1 MIKIVNGNVCTIFNM
16 QASCEAQTI
25 TNAEDVMQNKVE
37 QHIRSAT
44 EQQKETQRQELQ
56 KKKQLTEGKKSIFLL
71 GDEEYLEISEKYVDY
86 IPLKIQLGQKHPGSI
101 VESVSLSS
109 TTPPDGWYTLALPE
123 PMIKR
128 GALSSLQLEAVVYS
142 CQQHEQILPNG
153 SRAGFCIGDGPGVGK
168 GRIVAGIIYENYLK
182 GRKKSIWI
190 SASSGLK
197 CHAEEELKAIDASC
211 IAVHGLNKM
220 SYAKISADVNGYV
233 KEGLVF
239 SSYLTLSGESQSN
252 ERFGTRLKQLVNWC
266 GNDFDGVV
274 VFDDCNR
281 KNLTPNCLS
290 KSTKTEMAVNKLQEM
305 LPKARIVYVSATR
318 NPDPRKM
325 AFMSRLGL
333 WGQGT
338 SFKGL

>member
-1 MIKIVNGNVCTIFNM
+1 
-16 QASCEAQTI
+16 
-25 TNAEDVMQNKVE
+25 MQNKVE

-44 EQQKETQRQELQ
+44 EKPKESQIQEIQ
-56 KKKQLTEGKKSIFLL
+56 KKKQWICLL
-71 GDEEYLEISEKYVDY
+71 GKEDYLEISGKYVDY

-239 SSYLTLSGESQSN
+239 SSYLTLAGESQSN
-252 ERFGTRLKQLVNWC
+252 ERYSTRLKQLVNWC

-318 NPDPRKM
+318 DPNPRKM

-338 SFKGL
+338 SFEGL

>member
-1 MIKIVNGNVCTIFNM
+1 MKKKV
-16 QASCEAQTI
+16 AQ
-25 TNAEDVMQNKVE
+25 
-37 QHIRSAT
+37 HLRSAT
-44 EQQKETQRQELQ
+44 EQPKVFRTQDL
-56 KKKQLTEGKKSIFLL
+56 KKKQELAKEKNWNVQL

-86 IPLKIQLGQKHPGSI
+86 IPLKIQLTQKHRGSV
-101 VESVSLSS
+101 VESLSLSS
-109 TTPPDGWYTLALPE
+109 IDPPDVCYKLSLPVH
-123 PMIKR
+123 IINSR
-128 GALSSLQLEAVVYS
+128 NLSSLQLEAVVYS

-153 SRAGFCIGDGPGVGK
+153 SRAGFWIGDGPGVGK

-211 IAVHGLNKM
+211 IAVHALNKM
-220 SYAKISADVNGYV
+220 NYAKISADVNGYV

-266 GNDFDGVV
+266 GKDFDGVI
-274 VFDDCNR
+274 VFDDCHS
-281 KNLTPNCLS
+281 KNLVPNCLS
-290 KSTKTEMAVNKLQEM
+290 KTTKTEMAVNKLQEM

-318 NPDPRKM
+318 DPNPRKM

-338 SFKGL
+338 SFEGL